1 MLNLKVHKDFNK
13 DFKTAQLNPT
23 NTQKLFLYISFLLNN
38 QPLPK
43 EAKDHVLKGDL
54 DNISEFHISGDL
66 LVLYVIEDGYL
77 KLLRIG
83 THSQIFK

>member
-1 MLNLKVHKDFNK
+1 MLKLFRAKTFIKDFNK
-13 DFKTAQLNPT
+13 I
-23 NTQKLFLYISFLLNN
+23 KLTDKYYLKFIQYTYFLLNN

-54 DNISEFHISGDL
+54 NNIPEFHISGDL

-77 KLLRIG
+77 KPLRIG